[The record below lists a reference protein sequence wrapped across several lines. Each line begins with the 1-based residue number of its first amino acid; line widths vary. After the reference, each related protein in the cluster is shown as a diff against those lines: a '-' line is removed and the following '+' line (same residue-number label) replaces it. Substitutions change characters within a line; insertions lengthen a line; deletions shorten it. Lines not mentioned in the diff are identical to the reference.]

1 MAQATSKSDLWGTT
15 ASLKTQQDEGE
26 LPAVFNFKDAMSEF
40 LNKNLNKDALKSF
53 EARVEILR
61 KSSFFITILP
71 KKILLNQHNTVHYVN
86 IFQVVD
92 PQRFHRMKKIG
103 TNQTKIQLFLLQEYL
118 EQLKNCQRELVE
130 LVQSNNGELLL
141 SNRKDPVQY
150 LSELSELLN
159 NFKNMLTPGPL
170 HLKHQLIPHVP
181 VRQVPPLRLILKTKG
196 PVTFDRKVATAF
208 DNWAFLSWHVCGQR
222 HLTDSYELCFRQLN
236 VPSNEV
242 AHSGVH
248 IISSNTFKI
257 YNLLPGNL
265 YEFSI
270 RRIEAFN
277 LVYDEWRDVITL
289 STGGNSACH
298 LAKTQAFG
306 DFKTH
311 AP

>member
-1 MAQATSKSDLWGTT
+1 MAQATSKSDLSAATT
-15 ASLKTQQDEGE
+15 SVKIQLDEGE
-26 LPAVFNFKDAMSEF
+26 LTAGFSFKEAIAEF

-61 KSSFFITILP
+61 KSSFFITIQP
-71 KKILLNQHNTVHYVN
+71 KKILLSQQNTMHYVN

-92 PQRFHRMKKIG
+92 PQRFQRMKTIG
-103 TNQTKIQLFLLQEYL
+103 TNQTKIQLFILQEYL

-130 LVQSNNGELLL
+130 LVQSKNGEFSLAIQ
-141 SNRKDPVQY
+141 KDPVQY

-181 VRQVPPLRLILKTKG
+181 VRQIPPLRLILKTKG

-222 HLTDSYELCFRQLN
+222 HLTDSYELCFQQLN

-242 AHSGVH
+242 AHSGIH

-257 YNLLPGNL
+257 YNLLPEKL

-270 RRIEAFN
+270 RRTEAFN

-289 STGGNSACH
+289 STGENSACN
-298 LAKTQAFG
+298 LAKSQAFG
-306 DFKTH
+306 DYQF
-311 AP
+311 